1 VKTLKTLKEDRK
13 KLNAEVAAY
22 MFSHPAEPQVSVA
35 QRFDTT
41 ESTVSRIARK
51 AGLAPRKPGRKPKV
65 QVQQ

>member
-1 VKTLKTLKEDRK
+1 VKTLRTLKEDRR

-22 MFSHPAEPQVSVA
+22 MFSHPAEPQWSVA
-35 QRFDTT
+35 QRFGMT
-41 ESTVSRIARK
+41 ESTVSRIGSK